1 MVLWVITYYWT
12 RIWDSCQESKTENL
26 CVLILLEFWKLP
38 FILRS
43 ADFSNYLWNLYLFC
57 SRLPFRF
64 VIMRRYRMNVR
75 WNLIFF
81 SLKKA
86 RDALGENRQVRQVQL
101 IAIFVDCRDRRVKF
115 NIRGVRYRRFSLAT
129 KSVRRDRPIKSPSV
143 SPALKNKEP
152 SKQKNYFPLV
162 TLMKMTIVIAH
173 ERKSHSTTL
182 LMTQRMCSEEVP
194 LEYLL

>member
-1 MVLWVITYYWT
+1 MCLPYSFRVL
-12 RIWDSCQESKTENL
+12 KTSLYSEK
-26 CVLILLEFWKLP
+26 CW
-38 FILRS
+38 
-43 ADFSNYLWNLYLFC
+43 FSNYLWNLYLFC

-64 VIMRRYRMNVR
+64 VIMRRYRMNVK

-129 KSVRRDRPIKSPSV
+129 KSVRCDRPIKSPSV